1 MNKMRMFSL
10 CRCVVARFPSFCL
23 YSLRVGRVKNGG
35 GKWKEK
41 ASPGCEIELRSKVK
55 SELSV
60 PENERVRPPPGEK
73 RSC

>member
-1 MNKMRMFSL
+1 M
-10 CRCVVARFPSFCL
+10 
-23 YSLRVGRVKNGG
+23 KNGG